1 MKKRMWILA
10 QMVHL
15 GVFSSDTGLRNT
27 DSCHV
32 VAPSSCKLIEFMV
45 FSHPIKKE
53 KKRAHMGR
61 VWG

>member
-10 QMVHL
+10 QMVPL

-45 FSHPIKKE
+45 FSHPIKK
-53 KKRAHMGR
+53 
-61 VWG
+61 